1 MRRVI
6 PTLTLLSVL
15 ALVPMAAQQAPTK
28 PAAQPAPAAAPA
40 PTWITDG
47 VPRLEMADHLKERA
61 NLKKS
66 AAEREKEAA
75 ARK

>member
-6 PTLTLLSVL
+6 PTLTRLSVL
-15 ALVPMAAQQAPTK
+15 ALVPMAAQQATTK
-28 PAAQPAPAAAPA
+28 PAAQTAPA
-40 PTWITDG
+40 PTWMTDG

-66 AAEREKEAA
+66 AAEREKEAEA
-75 ARK
+75 AAKKKQ